1 MSPHTPTFNLRVVV
15 ALAGVALVAVAL
27 SAFVACTE
35 GTTPDCSGNPSPCGY
50 DLPAPANAGSQT
62 DGGE

>member
-1 MSPHTPTFNLRVVV
+1 MSAHTPSFNLRVAV
-15 ALAGVALVAVAL
+15 ALAGVALVTVAS
-27 SAFVACTE
+27 SAFVACTD

-50 DLPAPANAGSQT
+50 ELPAPANTASQT